1 MKPSFPEAQLIDTPQ
16 GKVPKL
22 YSCAECRNG
31 AGLDFSF
38 SMAFQPIVDWNQKS
52 IYSHEA
58 LVRGTQGESA
68 YSILSKVNQTNRY
81 QFDQS
86 CRIKAIQLA
95 SQIQIPALLNINF
108 LPNAVYQPETCI
120 RTTLEASR
128 EYKFPLNR
136 LVFEL
141 TEGEE
146 VQDHNHIINIFK
158 AYQKYGFLTA
168 IDDFGAGYSG
178 LNLLAKFQPDL
189 IKLDMEL
196 IRNIHH
202 NTVARKLTKAIA
214 DVCREIGI
222 LVIAEGVETVEE
234 LKVLVDIGIHLYQ
247 GYLFSKPAFESAGE
261 VHFPDLTV

>member
-1 MKPSFPEAQLIDTPQ
+1 
-16 GKVPKL
+16 
-22 YSCAECRNG
+22 
-31 AGLDFSF
+31 
-38 SMAFQPIVDWNQKS
+38 MAFQPIVDWNQKT

-68 YSILSKVNQTNRY
+68 YSILSKVNQNNRY

-95 SQIQIPALLNINF
+95 SQIQIPSLLNINF

-128 EYKFPLNR
+128 EYNFPLNR

-168 IDDFGAGYSG
+168 IDDFGSGYSG
-178 LNLLAKFQPDL
+178 LNLLAKFQPDI

-196 IRNIHH
+196 IRNIHT
-202 NTVARKLTKAIA
+202 NSVAQKLTNAIA
-214 DVCREIGI
+214 GVCREIGI
-222 LVIAEGVETVEE
+222 AVIAEGVETVEE
-234 LKVLVDIGIHLYQ
+234 LKVLVDMGINLYQ

-261 VHFPDLTV
+261 LHFPVLSP

>member
-1 MKPSFPEAQLIDTPQ
+1 MRPSFPEAQLIDTPS
-16 GKVPKL
+16 GKVPKK

-38 SMAFQPIVDWNQKS
+38 TMAFQPIVDWNQKT

-58 LVRGTQGESA
+58 LVRGINGESA
-68 YSILSKVNQTNRY
+68 YSILSKVNSTNRY
-81 QFDQS
+81 QFDQA

-95 SQIQIPALLNINF
+95 SQIGIPSYLNINF

-120 RTTLEASR
+120 RTTLEASK
-128 EYKFPLNR
+128 EYQFPLNR

-146 VQDHNHIINIFK
+146 VLDHDHIINIFK
-158 AYQKYGFLTA
+158 TYQEYGFLTA
-168 IDDFGAGYSG
+168 IDDFGSGYSG

-196 IRNIHH
+196 IRNIHT
-202 NTVARKLTKAIA
+202 NSVAQKLTKAIA
-214 DVCREIGI
+214 NVCQEIGI
-222 LVIAEGVETVEE
+222 AVIAEGVETTDE
-234 LKVLVDIGIHLYQ
+234 LKVLVDMGISLYQ
-247 GYLFSKPAFESAGE
+247 GYLFSKPAFESVGE
-261 VHFPDLTV
+261 VVFPTL

>member
-1 MKPSFPEAQLIDTPQ
+1 
-16 GKVPKL
+16 
-22 YSCAECRNG
+22 
-31 AGLDFSF
+31 
-38 SMAFQPIVDWNQKS
+38 MAFQPIIDWNQKK

-128 EYKFPLNR
+128 EYNFPLNR

-158 AYQKYGFLTA
+158 TYQKYGFLTA
-168 IDDFGAGYSG
+168 IDDFGSGYSG

-196 IRNIHH
+196 IRNI
-202 NTVARKLTKAIA
+202 NANSVARKLTKAIA
-214 DVCREIGI
+214 DVCHEIGI

-234 LKVLVDIGIHLYQ
+234 LKVLVDMGINLYQ

-261 VHFPDLTV
+261 IQFPSL

>member
-1 MKPSFPEAQLIDTPQ
+1 
-16 GKVPKL
+16 
-22 YSCAECRNG
+22 
-31 AGLDFSF
+31 
-38 SMAFQPIVDWNQKS
+38 MAFQPIIDWNQKK

-128 EYKFPLNR
+128 EYNFPLNR

-168 IDDFGAGYSG
+168 IDDFGSGYSG

-196 IRNIHH
+196 IRNIHT
-202 NTVARKLTKAIA
+202 NSVARKLTKAIA
-214 DVCREIGI
+214 DVCHEIGI
-222 LVIAEGVETVEE
+222 LVIAEGVETLEE
-234 LKVLVDIGIHLYQ
+234 LKVLVDMGINLYQ

-261 VHFPDLTV
+261 IQFPSL

>member
-1 MKPSFPEAQLIDTPQ
+1 
-16 GKVPKL
+16 
-22 YSCAECRNG
+22 
-31 AGLDFSF
+31 
-38 SMAFQPIVDWNQKS
+38 MAFQPIIDWNQKK

-95 SQIQIPALLNINF
+95 SQIQIPAFLNINF

-128 EYKFPLNR
+128 EYNFPLNR

-158 AYQKYGFLTA
+158 TYQKYGFLTA
-168 IDDFGAGYSG
+168 IDDFGSGYSG

-196 IRNIHH
+196 IRNIHA
-202 NTVARKLTKAIA
+202 NSVARKLTKAIA
-214 DVCREIGI
+214 DVCHEIGI

-234 LKVLVDIGIHLYQ
+234 LKVLVDMGINLYQ

-261 VHFPDLTV
+261 IQFPSL

>member
-1 MKPSFPEAQLIDTPQ
+1 
-16 GKVPKL
+16 
-22 YSCAECRNG
+22 
-31 AGLDFSF
+31 
-38 SMAFQPIVDWNQKS
+38 MAFQPIIDWNQKK

-95 SQIQIPALLNINF
+95 SQIQIPAFLNINF

-128 EYKFPLNR
+128 EYNFPLNR

-158 AYQKYGFLTA
+158 TYQKYGFLTA
-168 IDDFGAGYSG
+168 IDDFGSGYSG

-196 IRNIHH
+196 IRNI
-202 NTVARKLTKAIA
+202 NANSVARKLTKAIA
-214 DVCREIGI
+214 DVCHEIGI

-234 LKVLVDIGIHLYQ
+234 LKVLVDMGINLYQ

-261 VHFPDLTV
+261 IQFPSL

>member
-1 MKPSFPEAQLIDTPQ
+1 
-16 GKVPKL
+16 
-22 YSCAECRNG
+22 
-31 AGLDFSF
+31 
-38 SMAFQPIVDWNQKS
+38 MAFQPIVDWNEKS

>member
-1 MKPSFPEAQLIDTPQ
+1 MKPNFPEDQLLSTPS
-16 GKVPKL
+16 GKIPKL

-38 SMAFQPIVDWNQKS
+38 TMAFQPIIDWNQKN

-58 LVRGTQGESA
+58 LVRGTSGESA
-68 YSILSKVNQTNRY
+68 YSILSKVNSTNRY
-81 QFDQS
+81 QFDQA

-95 SQIQIPALLNINF
+95 SQIGIPSYLNINF

-120 RTTLEASR
+120 RTTLEASQ
-128 EYKFPLNR
+128 EYQFPLNR

-146 VQDHNHIINIFK
+146 VQDHDHIINIFK
-158 AYQKYGFLTA
+158 KYKEYGFLTA
-168 IDDFGAGYSG
+168 IDDFGSGYSG

-196 IRNIHH
+196 IRNIHT
-202 NTVARKLTKAIA
+202 NSVAQKLTKAIA
-214 DVCREIGI
+214 GVCHEIGI
-222 LVIAEGVETVEE
+222 KVIAEGVETIEE
-234 LKVLVDIGIHLYQ
+234 LKVLVDMGISLYQ

-261 VHFPDLTV
+261 VVYPTL

>member
-1 MKPSFPEAQLIDTPQ
+1 MKPKFPEDQLLTTPS
-16 GKVPKL
+16 GKIPKL

-38 SMAFQPIVDWNQKS
+38 TMAFQPIIDWNQKTV
-52 IYSHEA
+52 YSHEA
-58 LVRGTQGESA
+58 LVRGINGESA
-68 YSILSKVNQTNRY
+68 YSILSKVNSTNRY
-81 QFDQS
+81 QFDQA

-95 SQIQIPALLNINF
+95 SQIGIPSYLNINF

-120 RTTLEASR
+120 RTTLEASQ

-146 VQDHNHIINIFK
+146 VQDHDHIINIFK
-158 AYQKYGFLTA
+158 TYQQYGFLTA
-168 IDDFGAGYSG
+168 IDDFGSGYSG

-196 IRNIHH
+196 IRNIHT
-202 NTVARKLTKAIA
+202 NSVAQKLTKAIA
-214 DVCREIGI
+214 NVCQEIGI
-222 LVIAEGVETVEE
+222 AVIAEGIETTEE
-234 LKVLVDIGIHLYQ
+234 LKVLVDMGIYLYQ
-247 GYLFSKPAFESAGE
+247 GYLFSKPAYESAGE
-261 VHFPDLTV
+261 VVYPTL

>member
-1 MKPSFPEAQLIDTPQ
+1 
-16 GKVPKL
+16 
-22 YSCAECRNG
+22 
-31 AGLDFSF
+31 
-38 SMAFQPIVDWNQKS
+38 MAFQPIIDWNQKK

-128 EYKFPLNR
+128 EYNFPLNR

-158 AYQKYGFLTA
+158 TYQKYGFLTA
-168 IDDFGAGYSG
+168 IDDFGSGYSG

-196 IRNIHH
+196 IRNIHA
-202 NTVARKLTKAIA
+202 NSVARKLTKAIA
-214 DVCREIGI
+214 DVCHEIGI

-234 LKVLVDIGIHLYQ
+234 LKVLVDMGINLYQ

-261 VHFPDLTV
+261 IQFPSL

>member
-1 MKPSFPEAQLIDTPQ
+1 MKLEFPEDQLVTTKE

-38 SMAFQPIVDWNQKS
+38 TMAFQPIVDWNKKT

-58 LVRGTQGESA
+58 LVRGTKGESA
-68 YSILSKVNQTNRY
+68 YSILSKVNSNNRY

-95 SQIQIPALLNINF
+95 SQIRIPSYLNINF

-120 RTTLEASR
+120 RATLEASK
-128 EYKFPLNR
+128 EYRFPLDR

-146 VQDHNHIINIFK
+146 VQDHDHIINIFK
-158 AYQKYGFLTA
+158 TYQQYGFLTA
-168 IDDFGAGYSG
+168 IDDFGSGYSG

-196 IRNIHH
+196 IRNIHL
-202 NTVARKLTKAIA
+202 NSVAQKLTKAIA
-214 DVCREIGI
+214 NVCQEIGI
-222 LVIAEGVETVEE
+222 AVIAEGVETNEE
-234 LKVLVDIGIHLYQ
+234 LKVLVDMGISFYQ

-261 VHFPDLTV
+261 VIFPTL

>member
-1 MKPSFPEAQLIDTPQ
+1 
-16 GKVPKL
+16 
-22 YSCAECRNG
+22 
-31 AGLDFSF
+31 
-38 SMAFQPIVDWNQKS
+38 MAFQPIVDWNQKK

-68 YSILSKVNQTNRY
+68 YSILSKVNQNNRY

-128 EYKFPLNR
+128 DYNFPLNR

-146 VQDHNHIINIFK
+146 VQDHNHIVNIFK

-168 IDDFGAGYSG
+168 IDDFGSGYSG

-196 IRNIHH
+196 IRNIHL

-214 DVCREIGI
+214 DVCNEIGI
-222 LVIAEGVETVEE
+222 SVIAEGVETVEE
-234 LKVLVDIGIHLYQ
+234 LKVLVDMGINLYQ
-247 GYLFSKPAFESAGE
+247 GYIFSKPAFESAGE
-261 VHFPDLTV
+261 VHFPNLTT

>member
-1 MKPSFPEAQLIDTPQ
+1 
-16 GKVPKL
+16 
-22 YSCAECRNG
+22 
-31 AGLDFSF
+31 
-38 SMAFQPIVDWNQKS
+38 MAFQPIIDWNQKK

-95 SQIQIPALLNINF
+95 SQIQIPAFLNINF

-128 EYKFPLNR
+128 EYNFPLNR

-168 IDDFGAGYSG
+168 IDDFGSGYSG

-196 IRNIHH
+196 IRNIHT
-202 NTVARKLTKAIA
+202 NSVARKLTKAIA
-214 DVCREIGI
+214 DVCHEIGI
-222 LVIAEGVETVEE
+222 LVIAEGVETLEE
-234 LKVLVDIGIHLYQ
+234 LKVLVDMGINLYQ

-261 VHFPDLTV
+261 IQFPSL